1 MYGIILAGGSGSRL
15 WPLSRELYPKQ
26 LLNLNSD
33 KSLLQS
39 TFERLKNCMPGN
51 NIISITNTKH
61 ASNVRMQLSDMSE
74 NPVILSEPTAKN
86 TAPAIVL
93 AVKYI
98 IQKSNTDPV
107 ILVVPS
113 DHLIKDNEKFL
124 STVKKGEKLAQ
135 QGYIV
140 TFGIKP
146 HYPETGYG
154 YINTAEPV
162 SSGSITKGYGLDYS
176 SATIR
181 NDMAQLE
188 NIGFLDKPHTS
199 AGRVPSAKGYR
210 YYVNELLKEDN
221 LSLEEIKYIKNKLEI
236 KVNEIED
243 LTKVATTTLSEITHY
258 TTVAV
263 GPKADKQIIEEIKF
277 VSLGQRMLMVVIVT
291 DTGLVKE
298 TIIKFDED
306 VTESQVDTLNALF
319 NNRLK
324 GKPLAKI
331 DRPMAEYIFSEVHY
345 SIGIM
350 QAIIEQINRIV
361 EEENN
366 NIFLEGAKKS
376 FDLPEFKSMKVAKNF
391 VNLIDTKEEML
402 EIFNSGEAED
412 INVFIGDDDENSNL
426 KDFSIITF
434 KHTVGNKDL
443 GTIGIIGP
451 KRMDYS
457 KVIAVMKYISKKL
470 KEDNEK
476 KEGM

>member
-1 MYGIILAGGSGSRL
+1 MRKKDLDER
-15 WPLSRELYPKQ
+15 K
-26 LLNLNSD
+26 
-33 KSLLQS
+33 KKVLQ
-39 TFERLKNCMPGN
+39 
-51 NIISITNTKH
+51 
-61 ASNVRMQLSDMSE
+61 
-74 NPVILSEPTAKN
+74 
-86 TAPAIVL
+86 AIV
-93 AVKYI
+93 
-98 IQKSNTDPV
+98 
-107 ILVVPS
+107 
-113 DHLIKDNEKFL
+113 E
-124 STVKKGEKLAQ
+124 E
-135 QGYIV
+135 
-140 TFGIKP
+140 
-146 HYPETGYG
+146 

-162 SSGSITKGYGLDYS
+162 SSGSITKGHGLEYS

-188 NIGFLDKPHTS
+188 SIGFLDKPHTS
-199 AGRVPSAKGYR
+199 AGRVPSAEGYR

-221 LSLEEIKYIKNKLEI
+221 LSLEEIKYIQNKLKI
-236 KVNEIED
+236 KVNEIEE

-306 VTESQVDTLNALF
+306 ITESQVDTLNNLF
-319 NNRLK
+319 NTRLK
-324 GKPLAKI
+324 GKALAKI
-331 DRPMAEYIFSEVHY
+331 DKPMAEYIFSEVNY

-350 QAIIEQINRIV
+350 RAIIEQINRIV

-391 VNLIDTKEEML
+391 VNLLDAKDEML
-402 EIFNSGEAED
+402 EIFNSGDAED

-434 KHTVGNKDL
+434 KHTIGNKDL

-451 KRMDYS
+451 KRMDYA
-457 KVIAVMKYISKKL
+457 KVISVMKYISKKL
-470 KEDNEK
+470 NEDNNK

>member
-146 HYPETGYG
+146 QWLRQALSKVGNYG
-154 YINTAEPV
+154 EIFE
-162 SSGSITKGYGLDYS
+162 
-176 SATIR
+176 R
-181 NDMAQLE
+181 NFGQ
-188 NIGFLDKPHTS
+188 HS
-199 AGRVPSAKGYR
+199 
-210 YYVNELLKEDN
+210 EL
-221 LSLEEIKYIKNKLEI
+221 KL
-236 KVNEIED
+236 
-243 LTKVATTTLSEITHY
+243 
-258 TTVAV
+258 
-263 GPKADKQIIEEIKF
+263 P
-277 VSLGQRMLMVVIVT
+277 R
-291 DTGLVKE
+291 
-298 TIIKFDED
+298 
-306 VTESQVDTLNALF
+306 
-319 NNRLK
+319 
-324 GKPLAKI
+324 
-331 DRPMAEYIFSEVHY
+331 
-345 SIGIM
+345 
-350 QAIIEQINRIV
+350 
-361 EEENN
+361 EENN
-366 NIFLEGAKKS
+366 YLRDGGLFNPQPFL
-376 FDLPEFKSMKVAKNF
+376 
-391 VNLIDTKEEML
+391 
-402 EIFNSGEAED
+402 
-412 INVFIGDDDENSNL
+412 
-426 KDFSIITF
+426 
-434 KHTVGNKDL
+434 
-443 GTIGIIGP
+443 
-451 KRMDYS
+451 
-457 KVIAVMKYISKKL
+457 
-470 KEDNEK
+470 
-476 KEGM
+476 

>member
-1 MYGIILAGGSGSRL
+1 MKKEDLDERKKKVLQAII
-15 WPLSRELYPKQ
+15 E
-26 LLNLNSD
+26 
-33 KSLLQS
+33 
-39 TFERLKNCMPGN
+39 E
-51 NIISITNTKH
+51 
-61 ASNVRMQLSDMSE
+61 
-74 NPVILSEPTAKN
+74 
-86 TAPAIVL
+86 
-93 AVKYI
+93 
-98 IQKSNTDPV
+98 
-107 ILVVPS
+107 
-113 DHLIKDNEKFL
+113 
-124 STVKKGEKLAQ
+124 
-135 QGYIV
+135 
-140 TFGIKP
+140 
-146 HYPETGYG
+146 

-470 KEDNEK
+470 KDDNEK